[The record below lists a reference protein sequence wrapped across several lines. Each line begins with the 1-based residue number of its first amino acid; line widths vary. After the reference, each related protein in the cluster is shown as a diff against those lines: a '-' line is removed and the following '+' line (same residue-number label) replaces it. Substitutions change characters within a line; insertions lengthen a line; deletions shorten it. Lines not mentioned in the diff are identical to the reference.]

1 MSAPARLRVVH
12 VITGLGYGG
21 AERMLER
28 LLGALDPREFESAV
42 WSLGGVGPIGA
53 RLTAQGIPVH
63 ALCLDPRLP
72 SPLKVLRLARWM
84 RAWRPAL
91 VQTWMYHADLVGGIA
106 ALLAGRV
113 PTVWNLRQSTL
124 ERGRTRGTTLAV
136 ARACAML
143 SNVLPAR
150 IVSCSETAAA
160 VHRAFGYAAAR
171 LECIPNG
178 FDLERFRPDGG
189 ARGALRGELGL
200 EPDVPLVGMVA
211 RCDPQKDHR
220 CFLAAARL
228 LAAVRPDVRYVLC
241 GEGMTRQNALLAG
254 WIAETGLDARCHLLG
269 AREDV
274 PAITAALDVAT
285 SSANYGEGFPNVLGE
300 AMACGVPV
308 VATRVGDAA
317 LLVGDRGRLVEPDDP
332 RALAAAWAEVLAL
345 PAAQRREAGL
355 AGRER
360 IAERYGM
367 TAIAARYA
375 ALYRALARPL

>member
-150 IVSCSETAAA
+150 IVSCIALSVTPP
-160 VHRAFGYAAAR
+160 RASNASRTVSISNASGPMAAR
-171 LECIPNG
+171 AGRCAASSVSSPTC
-178 FDLERFRPDGG
+178 RSSAWSR
-189 ARGALRGELGL
+189 
-200 EPDVPLVGMVA
+200 VA
-211 RCDPQKDHR
+211 IRR
-220 CFLAAARL
+220 R
-228 LAAVRPDVRYVLC
+228 
-241 GEGMTRQNALLAG
+241 
-254 WIAETGLDARCHLLG
+254 
-269 AREDV
+269 
-274 PAITAALDVAT
+274 ITAASWRRRASSPRSGRTCAT
-285 SSANYGEGFPNVLGE
+285 
-300 AMACGVPV
+300 CC
-308 VATRVGDAA
+308 
-317 LLVGDRGRLVEPDDP
+317 
-332 RALAAAWAEVLAL
+332 
-345 PAAQRREAGL
+345 
-355 AGRER
+355 
-360 IAERYGM
+360 
-367 TAIAARYA
+367 AARA
-375 ALYRALARPL
+375 